1 MGLFRASKSSF
12 SRSSSSNSGILTT
25 EAVDLAHHLIN
36 VGVTPD
42 KSSQVSR
49 QTLPSDP
56 RFLEIHDNL
65 KGSNYSVIS
74 NPLIT
79 LSNHQDDIHLEGNL
93 LHSSIPLTVDLPQQ
107 QFEDLRENKVT
118 SDTNATHDGAE
129 ILRTPNVY
137 INGLPP
143 HFPDENLF
151 LMTREFGHVLSV
163 RTFTRCVGEKMSGYG
178 FVLYVFRLSLSF
190 YTTT

>member
-1 MGLFRASKSSF
+1 M
-12 SRSSSSNSGILTT
+12 
-25 EAVDLAHHLIN
+25 
-36 VGVTPD
+36 GVTPD

-49 QTLPSDP
+49 QTLPSYP